1 MTEGKQAV
9 EEAKDFLEKASK
21 CPTCGRKHGEFSIS
35 RIPNKTKEY
44 FKKLAD
50 EEFCSDYGMTLK
62 YLCDLQSG
70 LLPNGN
76 ELAELADA
84 KAEEALS
91 QITELRA
98 MVEKP
103 QKEKKVIRMCDGKEK
118 VI

>member
-1 MTEGKQAV
+1 MSEGKEAV
-9 EEAKDFLEKASK
+9 EEVKEFVEKNSK

-35 RIPNKTKEY
+35 RLPNKTKEY

-70 LLPNGN
+70 LLPTGN

-91 QITELRA
+91 QIAELRA
-98 MVEKP
+98 MVAKP
-103 QKEKKVIRMCDGKEK
+103 QEKKVIKTVDGKEK